1 MTGPQFPAQ
10 SFDLFMG
17 LAQLAFQPVDLSLVA
32 AFRIVIYSPK
42 DTHCITSLMTGS
54 LALGWAPTN
63 SGVVVTP
70 LCGAI
75 KLYAS
80 TAVSR

>member
-42 DTHCITSLMTGS
+42 DTHSITSLMTGS
-54 LALGWAPTN
+54 LALGWAPRTAALLYRRCAAQSN
-63 SGVVVTP
+63 STLQRP
-70 LCGAI
+70 
-75 KLYAS
+75 
-80 TAVSR
+80 